1 MALPAVAEPVSG
13 PGRVEAAVEAEIAG
27 LAQAEARPGLAQTAL
42 ALARI
47 LDSPR
52 AVSTQAAAAK
62 VLAVLLDK
70 LSASPRGRRGDLA
83 LVKAMV
89 ET

>member
-1 MALPAVAEPVSG
+1 
-13 PGRVEAAVEAEIAG
+13 
-27 LAQAEARPGLAQTAL
+27 
-42 ALARI
+42 

-70 LSASPRGRRGDLA
+70 LSASPRGRLGGLA